1 MRFVAIL
8 LAWCAWAQTAVPP
21 PGAPPAA
28 PSVREAMRAAL
39 EKQQAA
45 AARQRESIRKQAE
58 SVGVWLPPGGTIDTS
73 DPVDPVPPAVA
84 SDSAPSAAPCD
95 PLPDVA
101 IAPLVEG
108 AAREQDLEAKLL
120 RAVIEQESG
129 FRPCAVSPK
138 GAKGLMQLMPDT
150 AGELGV
156 KDVFNPQENI
166 AAGARYLKQLLT
178 RYKGDISQA
187 LGAYNAGAATVDQ
200 AGGVPNIRETR
211 DYVKSILQ
219 KIAPMRTDPPSIPP
233 PKPIGN

>member
-1 MRFVAIL
+1 
-8 LAWCAWAQTAVPP
+8 
-21 PGAPPAA
+21 
-28 PSVREAMRAAL
+28 MRAAL

-58 SVGVWLPPGGTIDTS
+58 SVGVWIPSGGPMDTS
-73 DPVDPVPPAVA
+73 APVDSVPPAIA
-84 SDSAPSAAPCD
+84 SDSTSSSAACD
-95 PLPDVA
+95 PLPDVT

-166 AAGARYLKQLLT
+166 AAGARYLRQLLT
-178 RYKGDISQA
+178 RYKGDTSQA

-211 DYVKSILQ
+211 DYVKSIMQ

>member
-1 MRFVAIL
+1 
-8 LAWCAWAQTAVPP
+8 
-21 PGAPPAA
+21 
-28 PSVREAMRAAL
+28 MRAAL

-58 SVGVWLPPGGTIDTS
+58 SVGVWIPPGGPIDTS
-73 DPVDPVPPAVA
+73 APVDPVPPAIA
-84 SDSAPSAAPCD
+84 SDSTSSSAACD
-95 PLPDVA
+95 PLPDVT

-178 RYKGDISQA
+178 RYKGDTSQA